1 MAKRCQQVEYAG
13 GLLHQIASSLMLC
26 QHLSVCGGCLSPPS
40 KSAKHLRQYLNYTA
54 FPHDGCLDP
63 PGDDSESAIETS
75 SEALADVY
83 LTWVRLQ
90 VSYWLGVS
98 TTSRAFGAPVM
109 ASSALPSISL
119 IAMRYPDGPCEVE
132 PWQDTVNDLFR
143 QTPAYYNAKQ
153 VVDVVTSIANQ
164 PEKPDQ
170 HHVFNLWKAIT
181 NGKNITTK
189 CAIHWGGTGIAC
201 KILSWTTNWPIQR

>member
-1 MAKRCQQVEYAG
+1 
-13 GLLHQIASSLMLC
+13 
-26 QHLSVCGGCLSPPS
+26 
-40 KSAKHLRQYLNYTA
+40 
-54 FPHDGCLDP
+54 
-63 PGDDSESAIETS
+63 
-75 SEALADVY
+75 
-83 LTWVRLQ
+83 
-90 VSYWLGVS
+90 
-98 TTSRAFGAPVM
+98 M

-143 QTPAYYNAKQ
+143 QTPAHYNAKQ

-181 NGKNITTK
+181 NGKNITAK
-189 CAIHWGGTGIAC
+189 CAIH
-201 KILSWTTNWPIQR
+201 